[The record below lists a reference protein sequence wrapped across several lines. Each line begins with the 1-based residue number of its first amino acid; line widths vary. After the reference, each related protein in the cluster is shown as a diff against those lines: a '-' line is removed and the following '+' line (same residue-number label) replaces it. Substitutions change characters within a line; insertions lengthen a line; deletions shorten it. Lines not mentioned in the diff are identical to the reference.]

1 MRAHTDVLAACP
13 QKAPR
18 GRRVA
23 CAEAASRTDER
34 GRVLDAVGVLG
45 RVLQGKGTTVS
56 EPDVTPEVSRGSI
69 PGERGVAL
77 VARTVSLQAKVQNAF
92 AIGVLLLLG
101 GGFLTWY
108 YLGLAESHD
117 EAARRKPP
125 AVQGEM
131 LLPPLAPGP
140 AKVRPVDDR
149 ATANALVDADSEAG
163 RALLAAPVA
172 TPSAGMVRVGQ
183 CGARRGSGGA
193 AADHGAGAGARQ
205 WRVCGGCR
213 RV

>member
-1 MRAHTDVLAACP
+1 M
-13 QKAPR
+13 
-18 GRRVA
+18 
-23 CAEAASRTDER
+23 
-34 GRVLDAVGVLG
+34 
-45 RVLQGKGTTVS
+45 S
-56 EPDVTPEVSRGSI
+56 EPEVTPEVSRGSI

-140 AKVRPVDDR
+140 AKVRPVDD
-149 ATANALVDADSEAG
+149 
-163 RALLAAPVA
+163 P
-172 TPSAGMVRVGQ
+172 
-183 CGARRGSGGA
+183 CGGE
-193 AADHGAGAGARQ
+193 
-205 WRVCGGCR
+205 CTGGCR
-213 RV
+213 Q